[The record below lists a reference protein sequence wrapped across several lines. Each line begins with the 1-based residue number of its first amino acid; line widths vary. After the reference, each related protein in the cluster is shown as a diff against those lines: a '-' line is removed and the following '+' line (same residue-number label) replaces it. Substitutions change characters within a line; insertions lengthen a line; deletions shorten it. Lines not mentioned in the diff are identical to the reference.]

1 SVLAL
6 TAVVLLPPPRVRV
19 QAAPEAVPLRVG
31 EGVGEA
37 VVPDGA
43 PAAELPGE
51 GLAEIAGV
59 AGFAFVVE
67 KQVEVV
73 TVAGG
78 VVVPGEV
85 GSRLPSGRA
94 GLGRRLLRGGLGGGG
109 RVRGVAVR

>member
-1 SVLAL
+1 
-6 TAVVLLPPPRVRV
+6 PPLVRV
-19 QAAPEAVPLRVG
+19 QAAPDAVPLRVG

-59 AGFAFVVE
+59 AGLAFVVE

-73 TVAGG
+73 AVAGG
-78 VVVPGEV
+78 GVVPG
-85 GSRLPSGRA
+85 GGGARRPPGRA

-109 RVRGVAVR
+109 RGRGAAVR